1 MPTVSNSFWFLEGD
15 VALGNGQ
22 TQARRQGSLMGA
34 AWQAD
39 LGTIRYLLPAPPLS
53 EKEDVGGH
61 VGGTGNSLL

>member
-1 MPTVSNSFWFLEGD
+1 MPKAMPTVSDSFWLLEGD

-39 LGTIRYLLPAPPLS
+39 LGTIRYLLPAPRLC
-53 EKEDVGGH
+53 
-61 VGGTGNSLL
+61 